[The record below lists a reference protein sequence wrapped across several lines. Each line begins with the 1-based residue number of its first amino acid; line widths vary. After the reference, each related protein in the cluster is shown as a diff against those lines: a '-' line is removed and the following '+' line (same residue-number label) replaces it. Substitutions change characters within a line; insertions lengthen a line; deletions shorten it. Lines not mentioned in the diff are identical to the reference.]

1 MVANTAEACGFNL
14 SLRREIDVIIL
25 RVCDC
30 TKGFETVL
38 KPAGESDGWHYG
50 SESSWSFWVWVLG
63 CLFVCVFCCWVF
75 DLVGG
80 LWFVVFL
87 GGRDSVVVC
96 LGFFLWLFQRS
107 STWKTKERECS
118 HSLDVAELEAIRN
131 LRIYHW
137 DSLMVGVTNCVT
149 CPVASISSA
158 FPAYA

>member
-75 DLVGG
+75 DLVEG

-87 GGRDSVVVC
+87 GGGILLLFVWGSFCGCFREVQLGRQKRESV
-96 LGFFLWLFQRS
+96 L
-107 STWKTKERECS
+107 T
-118 HSLDVAELEAIRN
+118 H
-131 LRIYHW
+131 
-137 DSLMVGVTNCVT
+137 
-149 CPVASISSA
+149 
-158 FPAYA
+158 